1 MGRGISHT
9 LQLPPLH
16 TRIIP
21 LHDDPYVCP
30 LHHRRDPSYLLC
42 QKRLRLQL
50 PKFAYYSDNCPNQR
64 VYTSDNS
71 ADIRVLRVDI

>member
-9 LQLPPLH
+9 LQLPSLY

-21 LHDDPYVCP
+21 LHDDPYVCA

-50 PKFAYYSDNCPNQR
+50 LKFAYYSYHCPNKC
-64 VYTSDNS
+64 VYPSDNS